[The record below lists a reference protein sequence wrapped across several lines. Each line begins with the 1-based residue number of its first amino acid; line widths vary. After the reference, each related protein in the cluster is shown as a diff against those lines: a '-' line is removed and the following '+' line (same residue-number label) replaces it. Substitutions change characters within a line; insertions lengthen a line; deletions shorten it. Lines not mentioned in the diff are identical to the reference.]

1 MSFHTAVKPQVSKCV
16 KMHVGKNSGE
26 CPTLKVHKQDM
37 ADVTEIKYLG
47 EVVTADGRNTRNIQ
61 EKTQKGTVLI
71 FQIQKT
77 IKSIGFGTYTPEIAL
92 LLRNS
97 ILVNGMLTNAEVFY
111 NFTLKETEEFEKV
124 DRLFFQKV
132 LSVPVSTPKIA
143 VYL

>member
-1 MSFHTAVKPQVSKCV
+1 M
-16 KMHVGKNSGE
+16 
-26 CPTLKVHKQDM
+26 
-37 ADVTEIKYLG
+37 
-47 EVVTADGRNTRNIQ
+47 
-61 EKTQKGTVLI
+61 I

-132 LSVPVSTPKIA
+132 ICTGLNTKDRSLSRIWSYATQSSA
-143 VYL
+143 ASQET